1 MSEQCAF
8 CQGDLQEK
16 LITYPTEYEG
26 RVVIVENVPALVCK
40 QCGETVLRPD
50 VAEKLQKIVWG
61 EVPQPKTVEVASYD
75 FAEVA

>member
-1 MSEQCAF
+1 MSEECAF
-8 CQGDLQEK
+8 CQGDLEEK
-16 LITYPTEYEG
+16 TITYPTEYEG

-40 QCGETVLRPD
+40 QCGETLFRPD

-61 EVPQPKTVEVASYD
+61 EVPHPKPVQVDSYD

>member
-1 MSEQCAF
+1 MQCAF

-16 LITYPTEYEG
+16 LITYPTKYED
-26 RVVIVENVPALVCK
+26 RVVIIENVPAQVCT
-40 QCGETVLRPD
+40 QCGEQLIRPEI
-50 VAEKLQKIVWG
+50 AEKIQKIVWG

>member
-1 MSEQCAF
+1 MAGQCAF
-8 CQGDLQEK
+8 CQGDLEEK
-16 LITYPTEYEG
+16 SITYPTQYGG

-40 QCGETVLRPD
+40 QCGETLMRPD

-61 EVPQPKTVEVASYD
+61 EVPHAKTVKVDSYD

>member
-1 MSEQCAF
+1 MQCAF

-16 LITYPTEYEG
+16 LITYPTKYED
-26 RVVIVENVPALVCK
+26 RVVIIENVPAQVCT

-61 EVPQPKTVEVASYD
+61 KVPQPKTVEVDSYD